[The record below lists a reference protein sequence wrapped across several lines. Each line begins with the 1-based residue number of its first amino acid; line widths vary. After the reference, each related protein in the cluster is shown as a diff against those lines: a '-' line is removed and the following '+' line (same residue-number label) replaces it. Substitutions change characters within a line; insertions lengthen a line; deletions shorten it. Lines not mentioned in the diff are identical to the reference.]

1 MEFLIVPDMI
11 WLWNRILELE
21 SHYTIGF
28 TKESLMAILA
38 VAEPIYMQK
47 LRPITVPTISISSSL
62 SVVMHIEDVMFSQ
75 SALNA

>member
-1 MEFLIVPDMI
+1 MDYLIVPDMI

-21 SHYTIGF
+21 AYFDINF

-62 SVVMHIEDVMFSQ
+62 SVVMHIEDVMFSKA
-75 SALNA
+75 SLEN